1 MDIHRRSIG
10 SRLLAAF
17 AAGAVTFRGT
27 APAAAAAEDVQRVV
41 YHLDEVQKVH
51 FVLANMLNHVTG
63 MGGPDKVSLALVVHG
78 PALEYFSKMQS
89 DGTLE
94 DRVQSLIDSHTTLV
108 ACGNTMRAGK
118 LTLADLVPGFVVAEE
133 GGVVR
138 IAKLQAAGYLYIR
151 P

>member
-1 MDIHRRSIG
+1 MDFQRRSIG
-10 SRLLAAF
+10 SRLLASI
-17 AAGAVTFRGT
+17 AAAAVTFRGT
-27 APAAAAAEDVQRVV
+27 TPASASAGDIQRVV

-51 FVLANMLNHVTG
+51 FVLGNMLNHVTG

-78 PALEYFSKMQS
+78 PALEYFSKTQA

-94 DRVQSLIDSHTTLV
+94 DRVQSLIDSRTTLV

-138 IAKLQAAGYLYIR
+138 IAKLQGAGYLYIR